1 MLVLATSD
9 EHIHTKY
16 GSPGVSNFWGTLG
29 SHTHTHTHTHFS
41 KPFTVRGGSIKLIS
55 TVFMRFKK
63 QVSNNKW
70 STRAYEFCKV
80 WNLCIKLLSNKTFS
94 LLPYMDMLLIIWL
107 WDVIFISTTWQVIV
121 QQCKIHSIW
130 SSFMLLCSAHKLLVS
145 TTWCIL
151 TCYCQLQKMV
161 LCRQTG

>member
-107 WDVIFISTTWQVIV
+107 WDVIFISTT
-121 QQCKIHSIW
+121 
-130 SSFMLLCSAHKLLVS
+130 MYLTGNCSTMQNTLNLKLLHAA
-145 TTWCIL
+145 
-151 TCYCQLQKMV
+151 LQCTQAPGIYHMMYSYLLLSV
-161 LCRQTG
+161 AEDGTL